1 VTRTFL
7 WLHGLGW
14 TAFCVSAY
22 LNALPTLAPG
32 QHGPML
38 AAKSLRTA
46 IGCVLSA
53 LLYVGIQRLRSTNPP
68 LPLLLAIVIAS
79 AGLLGPVWLSLYWL
93 VSAPIRGD
101 ALPLT
106 DWTRFPSAVLDYSF
120 ILLAWS
126 LAGLGVQEWAARRE
140 AQHRATAAE
149 LAARE
154 AELRMLRYQLN
165 PHFLFNALNS
175 IRAMMPLDAPARD
188 GVDALAGFLRY
199 TLQASPL
206 PYLRL
211 EQEVEAAR
219 HYLAVEQLRFGER
232 LRVWI
237 DLDPRVAEVR
247 VPGFILHPLVE
258 NAVKHG
264 MASGARPLLIGI
276 HAGESDGYVRIEIT
290 NTVGPALAAIPRL
303 DPGDGAGVG
312 LENVRR
318 RVPLYF
324 RDRAKFSIAREDD
337 VVRAV
342 ILLNEERV
350 HA

>member
-1 VTRTFL
+1 
-7 WLHGLGW
+7 
-14 TAFCVSAY
+14 
-22 LNALPTLAPG
+22 
-32 QHGPML
+32 
-38 AAKSLRTA
+38 
-46 IGCVLSA
+46 
-53 LLYVGIQRLRSTNPP
+53 
-68 LPLLLAIVIAS
+68 
-79 AGLLGPVWLSLYWL
+79 
-93 VSAPIRGD
+93 
-101 ALPLT
+101 
-106 DWTRFPSAVLDYSF
+106 VLDYSF
-120 ILLAWS
+120 VLLAWS
-126 LAGLGVQEWAARRE
+126 LASLGIQEWAARRE

-175 IRAMMPLDAPARD
+175 IRATMPLDAPARD

-206 PYLRL
+206 PHLRL

-232 LRVWI
+232 LRVRI
-237 DLDPRVAEVR
+237 DLDPRVAQVR
-247 VPGFILHPLVE
+247 VPGFLLHPLVE

-276 HAGESDGYVRIEIT
+276 HAAESDGHVRIEIT
-290 NTVGPALAAIPRL
+290 NTVGERPSEAMGTADATGGTP
-303 DPGDGAGVG
+303 GAGVG

-324 RDRAKFSIAREDD
+324 HDRAHFSIAREDD
-337 VVRAV
+337 LVRAV
-342 ILLNEERV
+342 IVLDEERV
-350 HA
+350 H